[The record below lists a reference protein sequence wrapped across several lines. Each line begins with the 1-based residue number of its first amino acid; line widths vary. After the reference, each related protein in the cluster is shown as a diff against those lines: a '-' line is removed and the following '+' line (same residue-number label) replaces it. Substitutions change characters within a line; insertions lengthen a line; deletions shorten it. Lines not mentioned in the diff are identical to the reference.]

1 MDSQFGKDYL
11 ITMNKAFL
19 IILDGFGYSEDNT
32 HNAISKAKTPYYDS
46 LVKNYP
52 MSLVQTHGDSVGLP
66 DGVMG
71 NSEVGHL
78 SLGAG
83 RIIYQELSRITKFSK
98 EEGFS
103 SHPMIQKI
111 SRDYAF

>member
-46 LVKNYP
+46 LVKN
-52 MSLVQTHGDSVGLP
+52 
-66 DGVMG
+66 
-71 NSEVGHL
+71 
-78 SLGAG
+78 
-83 RIIYQELSRITKFSK
+83 
-98 EEGFS
+98 
-103 SHPMIQKI
+103 
-111 SRDYAF
+111 